1 MKDDGIKKYGL
12 REGIADAFP
21 IVIGFVPIAMTFG
34 ILAKTGEITL
44 VESILFSALVFAGA
58 SQFIALNLLI
68 VGAGMGEIIITTLLV
83 NLRHMLMSASIA
95 TKLTKEIKKY
105 SPLIAFGI
113 TDETFSVASFKEGTL
128 TKGYMLSLEFISYL
142 SWVGGTALGYILG
155 GVLPDIVKA
164 SMGIALYA
172 MFVAI
177 LIPEVKKSMRALL
190 LACVSGCANAIC
202 KYIFNLPDGWSIVIA
217 IVMISFLGVL
227 LFGEKEGKV
236 YE

>member
-1 MKDDGIKKYGL
+1 MKDEIVKKCGL
-12 REGIADAFP
+12 REGITDVFP

-34 ILAKTGEITL
+34 ILAKTGSITL
-44 VESILFSALVFAGA
+44 LEGILFSALVFAGA

-68 VGAGMGEIIITTLLV
+68 VGAGMGEIIITTFLV

-95 TKLTKEIKKY
+95 TKITKEMKRF

-113 TDETFSVASFKEGTL
+113 TDEVFSIVSFKEGTL
-128 TKGYMLSLEFISYL
+128 TKSYMLSLEFISYL
-142 SWVGGTALGYILG
+142 SWVGGTALGYVLG
-155 GVLPDIVKA
+155 GILPDIVKA

-190 LACVSGCANAIC
+190 LACMSGCANAIC
-202 KYIFNLPDGWSIVIA
+202 KYLFNLPDGWSIVIA
-217 IVMISFLGVL
+217 IVIISFLGVL
-227 LFGEKEGKV
+227 LFGEKEGEV